1 MLPTKRKKKSRK
13 GFGVREMN
21 DKKEKIRYQS
31 YTEDKANTIASVA
44 EGRERSWPKTVIWE
58 ANAQRTLK
66 SSQEGQ
72 YHRPC

>member
-1 MLPTKRKKKSRK
+1 MKRKKKSRK

-21 DKKEKIRYQS
+21 DKKEKIKYQS
-31 YTEDKANTIASVA
+31 YTEDKAHSIASVA
-44 EGRERSWPKTVIWE
+44 KGQEGSWPKTVIWE

-66 SSQEGQ
+66 SRQEVQ